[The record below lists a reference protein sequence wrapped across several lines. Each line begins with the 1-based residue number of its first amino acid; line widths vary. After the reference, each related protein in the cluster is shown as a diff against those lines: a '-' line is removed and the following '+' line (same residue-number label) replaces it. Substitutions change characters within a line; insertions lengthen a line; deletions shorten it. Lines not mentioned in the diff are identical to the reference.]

1 MSDHRV
7 RFGIKTTPM
16 HVSYED
22 IRRVWQEADALPEIE
37 DAWLWD
43 HLLPLR
49 GPKDGQI
56 HESWTLLSALAAQTR
71 RLRLGILVTSNRIRP
86 PAVLGKIASTV
97 DVISGGRLVMGI
109 GVGGTHQPPGA
120 GGIAGENPAIAEYEA
135 YGLSLVPPGE
145 GVARLGETVEILRR
159 MWTEDVFDFDG
170 RHYRLRGTR
179 NEPKPVQRPGPP
191 LLIGGWGTRL
201 LRLVAE
207 RADIWNIPG
216 PPHNSVEFIAE
227 RGRVLDAHCAAV
239 GRDPRE
245 ITRSVQ
251 VVVSYDD
258 PAATRAAVAD
268 LIDIGVNHLVLSLP
282 QPYPEGVARWLV
294 DEIITGV
301 RRSGRRPEAG
311 TAHPPLTERAGTPGS
326 CPAAAPPPAPA

>member
-1 MSDHRV
+1 MSDQRV

-16 HVSYED
+16 HVSYDD

-49 GPKDGQI
+49 GPKDGQV
-56 HESWTLLSALAAQTR
+56 HEGWTLLSALAAQTE
-71 RLRLGILVTSNRIRP
+71 RLRLGLLVTSNRVRP
-86 PAVLGKIASTV
+86 PAVLGKMASTV

-109 GVGGTHQPPGA
+109 GVGGTHQPPGT
-120 GGIAGENPAIAEYEA
+120 GGIAGENPAIAEHEA

-145 GVARLGETVEILRR
+145 GSPGSARRSRSCAGCGRR
-159 MWTEDVFDFDG
+159 TNPSTSRALLPAAGHAERAQAG
-170 RHYRLRGTR
+170 AATR
-179 NEPKPVQRPGPP
+179 PP

-207 RADIWNIPG
+207 QADIWNIPG
-216 PPHNSVEFIAE
+216 PPHNDVEFVAE
-227 RGRVLDAHCAAV
+227 RGRGLDAHCADI

-258 PAATRAAVAD
+258 PAATRATVAD
-268 LIDIGVNHLVLSLP
+268 LIGIGVNHVVLGLP
-282 QPYPEGVARWLV
+282 QPYPPGVARWLV
-294 DEIITGV
+294 DEIIAGV
-301 RRSGRRPEAG
+301 RRGPG
-311 TAHPPLTERAGTPGS
+311 ERA
-326 CPAAAPPPAPA
+326 AP